1 LFPMA
6 AAPPSTASGSGS
18 ASADVC
24 CICTKPTSTPSSY
37 RCAEC
42 NAIKSRLAR
51 FMKDRPGL
59 SQDWQSAMT
68 GNKVDRTAFFA
79 AAHNLF
85 GSDLEK
91 HVQATLEMTCAESS
105 EVSMKGTG
113 LWLDEFDL
121 AKKYA
126 GKDRRLAAILKN
138 CRRFWDETSETE
150 LFEDMEFTSVVSET
164 STTCREEKRAAHTE
178 ERFKKTK
185 VPRVPRVKPELVE
198 GGAASV
204 FDVKQ
209 LTFVQQKW
217 LGKAQ
222 EDMKKQV
229 AALTAVRMEV
239 LSETPWG
246 VYVPRHIACS
256 CEAAGVKAAA
266 VCDSL
271 SIIVE
276 ANQASDFKK
285 TQAEYKDSVAEVK
298 EEIRKASL
306 QIKEA
311 KKMVPA
317 TDDDEEA
324 KDEAAAPPTKRKR
337 ANKKVTQT

>member
-1 LFPMA
+1 VFPMA
-6 AAPPSTASGSGS
+6 EASTSTASGSRG
-18 ASADVC
+18 AAADVC
-24 CICTKPTSTPSSY
+24 CICGKPTSTPQSY

-51 FMKDRPGL
+51 CLKDRPGI
-59 SQDWQSAMT
+59 SQEWQSAMT

-91 HVQATLEMTCAESS
+91 HVQATLEMTCANAS
-105 EVSMKGTG
+105 EVTMKGTG

-126 GKDRRLAAILKN
+126 GKDRRLAAIVKN
-138 CRRFWDETSETE
+138 SRRFWDETSETE

-164 STTCREEKRAAHTE
+164 ATTRREEKRAAHTE

-185 VPRVPRVKPELVE
+185 VPRVKPELAE
-198 GGAASV
+198 ADAASGPV
-204 FDVKQ
+204 VKP
-209 LTFVQQKW
+209 LNALQQKW

-222 EDMKKQV
+222 EDMNKQV
-229 AALTAVRMEV
+229 AALKTVRMQV
-239 LSETPWG
+239 LSETPWA

-266 VCDSL
+266 VSDSMA
-271 SIIVE
+271 IIVE
-276 ANQASDFKK
+276 SNQASEFKK

-298 EEIRKASL
+298 EEIRKARL
-306 QIKEA
+306 QVKEA
-311 KKMVPA
+311 KKMAPGI
-317 TDDDEEA
+317 DEEEPQ
-324 KDEAAAPPTKRKR
+324 DEAATPPTKRRR
-337 ANKKVTQT
+337 AAKKVTQA